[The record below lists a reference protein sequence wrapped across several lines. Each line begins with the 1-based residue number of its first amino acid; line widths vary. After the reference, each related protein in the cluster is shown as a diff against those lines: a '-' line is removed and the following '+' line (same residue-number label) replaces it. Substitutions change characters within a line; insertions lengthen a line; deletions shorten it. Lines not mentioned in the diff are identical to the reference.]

1 MSSELETKINELA
14 NLIGVLENYYESIMS
29 RIYLLSQA
37 LEDSTAASNAIKA
50 LPESE
55 TSEIVLPIGGDIYV
69 QVNYTPDSKIMV
81 KVGDGVVVVRSK
93 ESSLAFL
100 NSRIEE
106 FNKALNAA
114 QGDKNEVENRI
125 KQARL
130 ELNNLMKRSENVR

>member
-1 MSSELETKINELA
+1 
-14 NLIGVLENYYESIMS
+14 
-29 RIYLLSQA
+29 
-37 LEDSTAASNAIKA
+37 AASNAIKA

-106 FNKALNAA
+106 FNKALTAA

-130 ELNNLMKRSENVR
+130 ELNDLMKRSENVR

>member
-1 MSSELETKINELA
+1 METKINELA

-29 RIYLLSQA
+29 RIYLISQA
-37 LEDSTAASNAIKA
+37 LEDSMAASSAIRA
-50 LPESE
+50 LPDSG
-55 TSEIVLPIGGDIYV
+55 TSEIVLPVGGDIYV
-69 QVNYTPDSKIMV
+69 RVNYTPDSKILV
-81 KVGDGVVVVRSK
+81 KVGDGVVVIRSK

-106 FNKALNAA
+106 FNKALSAA

-130 ELNNLMKRSENVR
+130 ELNDLMKRSENVR

>member
-130 ELNNLMKRSENVR
+130 ELNDLMKRSENVR

>member
-106 FNKALNAA
+106 FNKALTAA

-130 ELNNLMKRSENVR
+130 ELNDLMKRSENVR